1 MVVSILHFT
10 IDLPGI
16 ASLKEKRQIL
26 RSLKDRLQRKFKFSV
41 AEIDLQDSLK
51 FAQIGCALIS
61 NSRQYGE
68 SVLHKALDFSENMV
82 PGRIRDTEIFSE
94 IY

>member
-16 ASLKEKRQIL
+16 TSLKEKRQIL
-26 RSLKDRLQRKFKFSV
+26 RSLKERLQRKFKLSV

-68 SVLHKALDFSENMV
+68 SVLQKALNFSENMV

-94 IY
+94 LY

>member
-1 MVVSILHFT
+1 LVVSILHFT

-16 ASLKEKRQIL
+16 TSLKEKRQIL
-26 RSLKDRLQRKFKFSV
+26 RSLKERLQRKFKLSV

-68 SVLHKALDFSENMV
+68 SVLQKALNFSENMV

-94 IY
+94 LY

>member
-1 MVVSILHFT
+1 LVISILHFT

-26 RSLKDRLQRKFKFSV
+26 RSLKDRLQRKFKLSV
-41 AEIDLQDSLK
+41 AEVDFQDSLK
-51 FAQIGCALIS
+51 FAQIGCAVIS
-61 NSRQYGE
+61 NSRQHGE
-68 SVLHKALDFSENMV
+68 SVLHKALDLSENMV

-94 IY
+94 VY